1 MDQPAPFA
9 VAASRIAYENPWIRV
24 REDRI
29 IRPGGRPGLYGVIE
43 RRDFAVVVPLG
54 TDGRLT
60 LVQQYRHPVGE
71 RLWEFPQGVSEPD
84 DPDLLACAAR
94 ELREETGLHAADLL
108 DCGRVYL
115 AAGICTQAYSVVL
128 ATGLTPGAHSREATE
143 EDLVVAEVTL
153 AEVEAMLR
161 EGVIRDATSLAA
173 FGLLRLQGRL

>member
-1 MDQPAPFA
+1 MTEPLPFA
-9 VAASRIAYENPWIRV
+9 VTSSRIAYANPWLRI
-24 REDRI
+24 REDRLL
-29 IRPGGRPGLYGVIE
+29 RPDGTPGLYGVIE
-43 RRDFAVVVPLG
+43 RRDFAVVVAVQ
-54 TDGRLT
+54 DGRLT

-94 ELREETGLHAADLL
+94 ELREETGLVAARLE

-128 ATGLTPGAHSREATE
+128 ATGLARGATAREATE
-143 EDLVVAEVTL
+143 ADLVARDMPL
-153 AEVEAMLR
+153 AEVERMLR

>member
-1 MDQPAPFA
+1 MTDRSPFT
-9 VAASRIAYENPWIRV
+9 VTASRIAYENPWLRV

-29 IRPGGRPGLYGVIE
+29 IRPGGKPGLYGVIE
-43 RRDFAVVVPLG
+43 RRDFAVVVPRQG
-54 TDGRLT
+54 GRLT
-60 LVQQYRHPVGE
+60 LVQQYRYPMGE

-94 ELREETGLHAADLL
+94 ELREETGLAATDLL

-128 ATGLTPGAHSREATE
+128 ATGLTAGAHAREASE
-143 EDLVVAEVTL
+143 EDLVVDDFPL

-161 EGVIRDATSLAA
+161 DGVIRDATSLAA

>member
-1 MDQPAPFA
+1 MADPSPFT
-9 VAASRIAYENPWIRV
+9 VTSSRIAYENPWLRV

-29 IRPGGRPGLYGVIE
+29 IRPGGRPGLFGVIE
-43 RRDFAVVVPLG
+43 RRDFAVVVPWQS
-54 TDGRLT
+54 DRLT
-60 LVQQYRHPVGE
+60 LVQQYRYPVGE

-94 ELREETGLHAADLL
+94 ELREETGFTAASLV

-115 AAGICTQAYSVVL
+115 ASGICNQAYSVVL
-128 ATGLTPGAHSREATE
+128 ATGLSPGAHARDTTE
-143 EDLVVAEVTL
+143 DDLVVADFAL

-161 EGVIRDATSLAA
+161 DGVIRDATSLAA

>member
-1 MDQPAPFA
+1 MDSSSPFT
-9 VAASRIAYENPWIRV
+9 VTASRIAYENPWLRV

-29 IRPGGRPGLYGVIE
+29 IRPGGKPGLYGVIE
-43 RRDFAVVVPLG
+43 RRDFAVVVPLHP
-54 TDGRLT
+54 DRRLT
-60 LVQQYRHPVGE
+60 LVQQYRYPMRE

-94 ELREETGLHAADLL
+94 ELREETGLAAADLR

-128 ATGLTPGAHSREATE
+128 ATGLCLGGHSRDATE
-143 EDLVVAEVTL
+143 EDLVIGDFAL

-161 EGVIRDATSLAA
+161 DGVIRDATSLAA